1 MSINRVIFIPA
12 YGLPITKQVTKTVE
26 TGEIKKT
33 FFGKEKAVT
42 KTVKDTEVVGE
53 SDSQVDAVRLSDDL
67 RRIVEE
73 QNAEGY
79 EVVSVTPIISGDY
92 DYVYSEGNGKKI
104 HAHKGSY
111 GYGYGYSFTEGLTLV
126 VKQSHKVGDTEN

>member
-1 MSINRVIFIPA
+1 MSHNRVIFIPA
-12 YGLPITKQVTKTVE
+12 YGLPITKPVKKTVE
-26 TGEIKKT
+26 TGEVKKT

-42 KTVKDTEVVGE
+42 KTVTDTEIVGE

-67 RRIVEE
+67 RKAVEE

-111 GYGYGYSFTEGLTLV
+111 GYGYGYSFTEGLTVV
-126 VKQSHKVGDTEN
+126 VKQRHKASNTEN